1 MSLRYIIRRAESFL
15 RELANGFPVIV
26 ITGPR
31 QSGKTTLARHV
42 FPEKEYT
49 SLEDPDTRRFA
60 EEDPRGFLDRYS
72 EGAVFDEVHKAPE
85 LLSYLQRQVDEAQRA
100 GLYVL
105 TGSQQFDVLSG
116 VSQSLAGRAALLSLL
131 PFSAAELAKAG
142 KARETLEETIFSGG
156 YPPIFSRDVK
166 PAVWLGNYIRTYLE
180 RDVRTMVNV
189 RDLGLFRDFTR
200 LCAGRTG
207 QILNLSAL
215 ASDCGISHNTARGW
229 LSVLEASYIVHLLPP
244 YYRNFNKRITKS
256 PKLHFIDTGLA
267 ARLLGIENY
276 RQIETHPLRGALFE
290 SYVVSEFLKSRLNEG
305 REPNLFFWRDNHGVE
320 IDLVVEDG
328 GKIDF
333 YEIKSGKTV
342 PGDFQRNLALLR
354 ERARDLAG
362 RSGLIYGGDE
372 TFSFKGFEIR
382 SWRNLA
388 GLPWA

>member
-1 MSLRYIIRRAESFL
+1 MSLRYIIRRAENFL
-15 RELANGFPVIV
+15 RELAKGFPVIV

-31 QSGKTTLARHV
+31 QSGKTTLARHI
-42 FPEKEYT
+42 FPEKAYT

-72 EGAVFDEVHKAPE
+72 EGAIFDEVQKAPE
-85 LLSYLQRQVDEAQRA
+85 LLSYLQRQVDEAQRP

-105 TGSQQFDVLSG
+105 TGSQQFGVLSG
-116 VSQSLAGRAALLSLL
+116 VSQSLAGRAALLFLL
-131 PFSAAELAKAG
+131 PFSVAELAKAG
-142 KARETLEETIFSGG
+142 KARESLEETIFSGG

-166 PAVWLGNYIRTYLE
+166 PGIWLGNYIRTYLE
-180 RDVRTMVNV
+180 RDVRAMVNV
-189 RDLGLFRDFTR
+189 RDLGLFRNFTR

-207 QILNLSAL
+207 QILNLSSL

-244 YYRNFNKRITKS
+244 YYRNFNKRIIKS

-328 GKIDF
+328 GGIDF
-333 YEIKSGKTV
+333 YEIKSGKTI

-354 ERARDLAG
+354 ERAGNLAG
-362 RSGLIYGGDE
+362 RSGIIYGGDE
-372 TFSFKGFEIR
+372 SFSFKGFEIR

-388 GLPWA
+388 ELPWA